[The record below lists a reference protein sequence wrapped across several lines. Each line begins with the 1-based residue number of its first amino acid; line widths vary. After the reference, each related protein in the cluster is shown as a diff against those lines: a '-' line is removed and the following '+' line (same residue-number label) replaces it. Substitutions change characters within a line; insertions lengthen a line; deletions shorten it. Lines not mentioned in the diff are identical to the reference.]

1 MYKRYVQK
9 LSRNQNNLGRIKVD
23 NFRESVSF

>member
-9 LSRNQNNLGRIKVD
+9 LSGNQNNLGRIKVD